1 MTAASSF
8 TFTLIFLAATAISLA
23 FSVWLSLRHMRHVA
37 THRHAVPAE
46 FADIISLEAHQK
58 AADYTL
64 DKQRF
69 GLAEEALNVVV
80 LLGLTL
86 GGGLAWLY
94 LSTNGLFGNVY
105 ADGLAFVAAVGI
117 VTGLIGLP
125 FDVYRTFVI
134 EAKHGFNKTTL
145 RTYITDAVKGWA
157 LAVVIG
163 GPLLF
168 ATLWLMEKMGGLWWL
183 YVWLVWTGFSLLMI
197 AVYPTY
203 IAPLFNKFLPL
214 EDTSLKTRIE
224 ALLAKCGFH
233 AKGLFVM
240 DGSKRS
246 SHGNAYFT
254 GLGKSKQIVFFDTL
268 MQRLTPEE
276 IEAVLA
282 HELGHF
288 KRRHIVKR
296 MVAMFASSFVMLAL
310 MGWVIDKPWFYEG
323 LGLPAATAGVA
334 GVANATAA
342 SAPVAVS
349 LVLFFT
355 ILPVFTFWMT
365 PLSSLVS
372 RKHEFEAD
380 AYAAEQTNA
389 RDLISALVKLYRDN
403 ASTLTPDPLHSAVYD
418 SHPPAAIRIAHLHT
432 FSTSTVPTT

>member
-1 MTAASSF
+1 MTAATSSSS
-8 TFTLIFLAATAISLA
+8 TFTLIFLAATGGSLA
-23 FSVWLSLRHMRHVA
+23 FGVWLSLRHMRHVA
-37 THRHAVPAE
+37 RHRHAVPAE
-46 FADIISLEAHQK
+46 FADIITLEAHQK

-80 LLGLTL
+80 LLALTL

-94 LSTNGLFGNVY
+94 LSTNSLFGNVY

-134 EAKHGFNKTTL
+134 EARHGFNKTTL

-157 LAVVIG
+157 LALVIG
-163 GPLLF
+163 GPLLLT
-168 ATLWLMEKMGGLWWL
+168 TLWLMEKMGGLWWL

-197 AVYPTY
+197 AVYPTF

-214 EDTSLKTRIE
+214 EDASLKTRIE

-268 MQRLTPEE
+268 MQRLTVEE

-296 MVAMFASSFVMLAL
+296 LVAMFASSFVMLAL

-323 LGLPAATAGVA
+323 LGLPAATVGLAAGSVM
-334 GVANATAA
+334 A
-342 SAPVAVS
+342 SAPVAVA

-355 ILPVFTFWMT
+355 VLPVFTFWMT

-432 FSTSTVPTT
+432 FLPATAPTT